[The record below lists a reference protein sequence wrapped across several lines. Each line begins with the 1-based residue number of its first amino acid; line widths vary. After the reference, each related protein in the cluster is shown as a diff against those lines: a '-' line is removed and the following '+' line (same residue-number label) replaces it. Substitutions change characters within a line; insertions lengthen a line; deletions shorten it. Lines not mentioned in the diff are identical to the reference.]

1 MLHLK
6 VLPLVQR
13 VRRCVKFRVETS
25 LQENH
30 LCNAP
35 PPSRVEEKRWGP
47 KNTFPETNKQ
57 LAIVSTVSTWKLM
70 IFGVHMKF
78 PLVLTIIRQFSTSYR
93 FDERLDH
100 LQVIFWIRCAIRSLR
115 SIGMVRLL
123 HTQGAGKPFWNDA
136 LNVPGSTSCLDGF
149 WKGMRDDENWWKLGN
164 CLKIV
169 FLDDVVEKVVLLCW
183 VKGWS
188 LTSC

>member
-35 PPSRVEEKRWGP
+35 PSRVEEKRWGP
-47 KNTFPETNKQ
+47 KRYFPWNQQT
-57 LAIVSTVSTWKLM
+57 VSTASTWKLM
-70 IFGVHMKF
+70 IFGVHE
-78 PLVLTIIRQFSTSYR
+78 ISFSWTVKTLFHSTD
-93 FDERLDH
+93 FTND
-100 LQVIFWIRCAIRSLR
+100 LQVIFWIQCAIRSSR

-136 LNVPGSTSCLDGF
+136 LNVSGSTTLSSWWFFG
-149 WKGMRDDENWWKLGN
+149 KGWGMMKTGESWV
-164 CLKIV
+164 I
-169 FLDDVVEKVVLLCW
+169 VEKLCFWMMSLKKFVLLCW